1 MKTLAPG
8 GGDSQG
14 SRAEALLQVEDV
26 HVRYGAV
33 RALQGVTI
41 SVSRCTCVAIV
52 GVNGAGKSTLAKAIA
67 GLIPP
72 VRGEIRYRGTDLAGM
87 PAYGRVRIG
96 ISLSPERRRLFTEF
110 TVDQNLTVGT
120 PRGKRGQR
128 DLVYGLFPVLAQ
140 RSRQQAGTLSGGE
153 QQMLAIG
160 RALMSEPDLFILDEP
175 SLGLS
180 PIMRR
185 AVFSALGAIR
195 APSCT
200 VVIMEQNTTD
210 TLRIADYAYVMRAG
224 RIAWEGKP
232 AGSSGAEEGAAHD
245 LHRALSAD
253 GGIDRKVD
261 E

>member
-1 MKTLAPG
+1 VSERETLL
-8 GGDSQG
+8 
-14 SRAEALLQVEDV
+14 EVKDV

-41 SVSRCTCVAIV
+41 CVPCQTCVAIV

-67 GLIPP
+67 GLIHP
-72 VRGEIRYRGTDLAGM
+72 VGGEIWYRGIELAGT
-87 PAYGRVRIG
+87 PAHRRVRMG

-110 TVDQNLTVGT
+110 TVDQNLVVGT
-120 PRGKRGQR
+120 PRGKTGQR
-128 DLVYGLFPVLAQ
+128 ELVYALFPVLAE

-160 RALMSEPDLFILDEP
+160 RALMSEPELFILDEP

-185 AVFSALGAIR
+185 AVFSALGAIK
-195 APSCT
+195 APGCT

-232 AGSSGAEEGAAHD
+232 SGTLGAGDRAEHD
-245 LHRALSAD
+245 LRSALSAD
-253 GGIDRKVD
+253 GSIDRKVD